1 MLEAKCEPGGGVPP
15 PGELAVLSVSTL
27 RRSVSQ
33 LMDGKSVGPED
44 AWDPN
49 TSGQD
54 SGMVRDPRNV
64 G

>member
-1 MLEAKCEPGGGVPP
+1 MLEAKCGPVGGAPP
-15 PGELAVLSVSTL
+15 QGELAVLSVSTL

-33 LMDGKSVGPED
+33 LMDGKSAGDEG

-49 TSGQD
+49 TSGHD
-54 SGMVRDPRNV
+54 SGMVREPRNV